1 MDGWTGGR
9 RLPRAPGRRAV
20 SFRAGLKR
28 VVSTGEPSVSCRMID
43 RPVGAPSQDERL
55 RAMVQAIVAGVQPS
69 RVILFGSRARGDAR
83 PDSDYDLVVEM
94 EFDWKDY
101 WKARGRVLKAVEPG
115 QDGFRVDVLV
125 RRPGEIESKR
135 DDPGFMDW
143 EIARD
148 GIVLYPPGASSQSL
162 RPTPPRDRVRER
174 RPYESIKSWLE
185 RIEQDLVTLE
195 ALLNLGESTAWGAA
209 GFHGQQAAEKYLKI
223 LLVQAGIHPPKIHTM
238 QVLVADV
245 RAAGYAL
252 PPFDEECKLLEPYAV
267 SIRYPEQAP
276 IPDEVKGRAVIAA
289 GRRIIDAAKALIEV

>member
-1 MDGWTGGR
+1 
-9 RLPRAPGRRAV
+9 
-20 SFRAGLKR
+20 
-28 VVSTGEPSVSCRMID
+28 MID
-43 RPVGAPSQDERL
+43 RLAGEPGQDERL
-55 RAMVQAIVAGVQPS
+55 RAMVQAVVAGVRPS

-101 WKARGRVLKAVEPG
+101 WKARGRALTAVEPE
-115 QDGFRVDVLV
+115 QNGFRVDVLV

-148 GIVLYPPGASSQSL
+148 GIVLYPTDESSQSL
-162 RPTPPRDRVRER
+162 RPMQPRDRVRER
-174 RPYESIKSWLE
+174 RRYESITSWLE
-185 RIEQDLVTLE
+185 RIDQDLRVIE
-195 ALLNLGESTAWGAA
+195 LNLNAGETAAWGAA
-209 GFHGQQAAEKYLKI
+209 GFHAQQAAEKYLKI

-276 IPDEVKGRAVIAA
+276 IPTDGDGRAVIAA
-289 GRRIIDAAKALIEV
+289 ARRIIDAAKVLIAV